1 MDLKALHK
9 ITSGMYGIGARKE
22 DKVNA
27 QIANTVIQ
35 VCSNPPMIAV
45 CLNRSNLTHEYIQ
58 ASRGFSVSILS
69 KETPLSFIGNL
80 GFKSGREVD
89 KLKGV
94 NYKTGETGS
103 PVVTDNAV
111 AILEAVVVSEA
122 KTPTHTI
129 FVASVVNGGVLSDDE
144 PMTYAYYHQVKGGT
158 APKTAP
164 HYVEEKTPE
173 VTNVDKYECSV
184 CGYVYDPAK
193 GDPDNGVA
201 SGTPFDK
208 LPDNWVCPVCGAG
221 KDQFN
226 KA

>member
-1 MDLKALHK
+1 MDPRALHK
-9 ITSGMYGIGARKE
+9 ITYGMYVIGARKE

-35 VCSNPPMIAV
+35 VCSNPPIIAV
-45 CLNRSNLTHEYIQ
+45 CLNRGNLTHEYVQ

-69 KETPLSFIGNL
+69 KETPVSFIGNL

-103 PVVTDNAV
+103 PVVMDNAV

-164 HYVEEKTPE
+164 HYVEEKKPE

-184 CGYVYDPAK
+184 CGYVYDPTK

-201 SGTPFDK
+201 PGTPFDK
-208 LPDNWVCPVCGAG
+208 LPDGWVCPVCGAG